1 MTGLLITIMQD
12 DTLRKALGNRIKEL
26 RKAKDWSQ
34 KDLAKRLGTSSAQ
47 LNKYESA
54 QNTPQLDRLILLAE
68 LLDTTVD
75 YLLTGNTASD
85 LPIYNTRLIQRMKV
99 IEGFEPQEKEVVIE
113 LLDAMIAKH
122 NVQKTAQTLGA

>member
-1 MTGLLITIMQD
+1 MTELLITIMQD

-26 RKAKDWSQ
+26 RKAKNWSQ
-34 KDLAKRLGTSSAQ
+34 KDLAKPLGTSSAQ
-47 LNKYESA
+47 LNKYESS
-54 QNTPQLDRLILLAE
+54 QNTPQIDRLVLLAE

-75 YLLTGNTASD
+75 YLLTGNSSSD

-99 IEGFEPQEKEVVIE
+99 IEGFEAQEKEIVIE

-122 NVQKTAQTLGA
+122 NVQKTALTLGT

>member
-1 MTGLLITIMQD
+1 MTDLLATIMQD
-12 DTLRKALGNRIKEL
+12 DTLRRALGNRIKEL
-26 RKAKDWSQ
+26 RKAKDWTQ
-34 KDLAKRLGTSSAQ
+34 KELAKQLGTSPAQ
-47 LNKYESA
+47 LNKYESS
-54 QNTPQLDRLILLAE
+54 QNTPQLDRIVLLAE

-85 LPIYNTRLIQRMKV
+85 LPIHNTRLIQRLKV

-122 NVQKTAQTLGA
+122 NIQKTAQTLGT